1 MPLAT
6 APRGRFG
13 ALLLAALRLHGIL
26 PLELQPITPAAWIDV
41 LPLPTMRTFPIVE
54 RPQIDIRL

>member
-1 MPLAT
+1 MPPAT

-13 ALLLAALRLHGIL
+13 ALFLAALWRRGIL
-26 PLELQPITPAAWIDV
+26 PLELQPVTPAAWIDV

-54 RPQIDIRL
+54 RPQIDILL